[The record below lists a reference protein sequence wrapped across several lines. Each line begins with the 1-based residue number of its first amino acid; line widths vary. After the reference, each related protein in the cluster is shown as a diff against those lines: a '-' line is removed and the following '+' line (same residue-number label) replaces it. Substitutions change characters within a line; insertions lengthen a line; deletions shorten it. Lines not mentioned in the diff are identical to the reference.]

1 MKLLFPKTYTDLKN
15 APYVSFFEIG
25 NSGVFIY
32 IKETFLPNFD
42 EKTAYG
48 KNLKE
53 ALQMLKNDFWKE
65 IKKQEVNK

>member
-1 MKLLFPKTYTDLKN
+1 MNNLFPKTYTDLKN
-15 APYVSFFEIG
+15 ASYVQDFEIST
-25 NSGVFIY
+25 SGVFIY

-53 ALQMLKNDFWKE
+53 ALKMLKNDFWKE